1 MPSFLLEVEMKEKI
15 KILHVQLTG
24 NFGGIESLLT
34 NVYEKIDRNKF
45 QFDFI
50 ATEKEPYQ
58 RKLEDLGAKV
68 YVMPSMKHFV
78 RYLRKFNSILN
89 SNYDVVHFHK
99 NSAANIV
106 PILFAKFHSSH
117 PKIIVHSHN
126 TSPSFNNKG
135 LIILH
140 KFNRIFLNKILNK
153 RVACSNSAAKWM
165 FGTLTNVQI
174 INNGIDVDK
183 FTFSTADRSA
193 IRKKYHIRRD
203 DYLLGTVG
211 RLTKQKN
218 HKMTINIFNEIK
230 KTYPNVK
237 LMIIGD
243 GYLKEN
249 ITKQVLNLGIE
260 NDVIFLG
267 VQLEVNKYLSAM
279 DAFIMP
285 SLYEGLGIAAIEAQS
300 EGLPTYISENFPNE
314 VNLTTLIHSFSLS
327 EKPQDIA
334 QMIINNSHKKSIRN
348 ANDSMK
354 VRNSNYSLEST
365 VKSFTKLYQG
375 ILK

>member
-1 MPSFLLEVEMKEKI
+1 
-15 KILHVQLTG
+15 
-24 NFGGIESLLT
+24 
-34 NVYEKIDRNKF
+34 
-45 QFDFI
+45 
-50 ATEKEPYQ
+50 
-58 RKLEDLGAKV
+58 
-68 YVMPSMKHFV
+68 
-78 RYLRKFNSILN
+78 
-89 SNYDVVHFHK
+89 
-99 NSAANIV
+99 
-106 PILFAKFHSSH
+106 
-117 PKIIVHSHN
+117 
-126 TSPSFNNKG
+126 
-135 LIILH
+135 
-140 KFNRIFLNKILNK
+140 
-153 RVACSNSAAKWM
+153 
-165 FGTLTNVQI
+165 
-174 INNGIDVDK
+174 
-183 FTFSTADRSA
+183 
-193 IRKKYHIRRD
+193 
-203 DYLLGTVG
+203 
-211 RLTKQKN
+211 
-218 HKMTINIFNEIK
+218 MTINIFNEIK